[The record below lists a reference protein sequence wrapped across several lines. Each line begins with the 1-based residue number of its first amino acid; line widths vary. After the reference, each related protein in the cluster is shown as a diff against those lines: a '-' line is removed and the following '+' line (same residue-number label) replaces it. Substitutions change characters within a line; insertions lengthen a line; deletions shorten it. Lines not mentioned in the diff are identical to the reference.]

1 MPVEYPAEA
10 EDPRS
15 DSTGLRQIDDVFWLS
30 TPDRRRVLYVSPGYE
45 SVWGRPPGSAFAG
58 PASLRAAVHPEDRLH
73 VEWGLRQRGGHELE
87 YRIVR
92 PDGDVRWI
100 RERSFAIPD
109 ARGEVQH
116 LASFARDVTTE
127 RKILA
132 TIAASERRYRA
143 LFEHASDLIS
153 VFDRDR
159 KRLYANRAARRV
171 LGFDEEDVACR
182 PLLDRVHPHDLPRM
196 EKALSA
202 ALDRPGEPSRVE
214 FRQRRDDGSYGIFE
228 GMIVSLLDVAGVDAV
243 VKCMRDVTATRFLDP
258 LTGLPNESSLVHH
271 LDLLTKTGGPARYSF
286 VMVDLDRFSSIIAS
300 IGASDGDE
308 VLIGV
313 ARRLEPL
320 ANHPSLIARL
330 HGDRFGLILDGV
342 TSPSEAL
349 AVVDRLR
356 GRFDAPFPSRVGP
369 LQVSAS
375 FGLLVAPSAA
385 AGALDVIRSAEM
397 ALEAAKR
404 AGRGRSEIF
413 DESMRHRMLE
423 RLELESALRRAI
435 SSDELVVHYQP
446 IFHLCTGR
454 LAGFEAL
461 VRWEHPKAGL
471 MPPDSFIPLAEETGL
486 VRDLDLAVIR
496 RAAEQLVK
504 WRLRYPGLASL
515 DMSVNLS
522 ARHFD
527 GDGLVDQLDRI
538 LAETGVPPSALKL
551 EITESILLSQPELA
565 AKTMRALQER
575 GMRFLLDDF
584 GTGYSSLGYLH
595 RFPFDGLKID
605 RSFVMSLGSNGESPA
620 LVRAIIGMARTLGMR
635 VIAEGIESQ
644 AQVDFLREARCE
656 LGQGYAFARPMSA
669 AAAEALLAPGTAE

>member
-1 MPVEYPAEA
+1 MTIE
-10 EDPRS
+10 
-15 DSTGLRQIDDVFWLS
+15 RQALADL
-30 TPDRRRVLYVSPGYE
+30 
-45 SVWGRPPGSAFAG
+45 
-58 PASLRAAVHPEDRLH
+58 AAR
-73 VEWGLRQRGGHELE
+73 
-87 YRIVR
+87 
-92 PDGDVRWI
+92 
-100 RERSFAIPD
+100 
-109 ARGEVQH
+109 
-116 LASFARDVTTE
+116 
-127 RKILA
+127 
-132 TIAASERRYRA
+132 ERRYRA
-143 LFEHASDLIS
+143 LFEHSSDLIS

-159 KRLYANRAARRV
+159 KRLHVNLAAKRV
-171 LGFDEEDVACR
+171 LGFDDGDVASR
-182 PLLDRVHPHDLPRM
+182 PLMDRVHPHDLPRT
-196 EKALSA
+196 ERALAA
-202 ALDRPGEPSRVE
+202 ALERPGEPARVE

-228 GMIVSLLDVAGVDAV
+228 GMVVSLLEVADVEAV
-243 VKCMRDVTATRFLDP
+243 VMSMRDVTATRFLDP
-258 LTGLPNESSLVHH
+258 LTGLPNENSLVHH
-271 LDLLTKTGGPARYSF
+271 LDFLAKSGGLARNSF

-300 IGASDGDE
+300 IGAADGDG

-320 ANHPSLIARL
+320 AKHPSLIARL
-330 HGDRFGLILDGV
+330 HGDRFGVLLDGV
-342 TSPSEAL
+342 TSPREAL

-356 GRFDAPFPSRVGP
+356 GCFDAPFPSRVGP

-397 ALEAAKR
+397 ALEGAKR

-423 RLELESALRRAI
+423 RLELESALRRAVA
-435 SSDELVVHYQP
+435 SDELVVHYQP
-446 IFHLCTGR
+446 VFELGSGR

-461 VRWEHPKAGL
+461 VRWDRPRVGL
-471 MPPDSFIPLAEETGL
+471 IPPDAFIPLAEETGL

-496 RAAEQLVK
+496 RAAAQ
-504 WRLRYPGLASL
+504 LASWRRRFPGREAL

-527 GDGLVDQLDRI
+527 GDCLVGQLDRI
-538 LAETGVPPSALKL
+538 VAETGLPPSALKL
-551 EITESILLSQPELA
+551 EITESILLSQPEPA
-565 AKTMRALQER
+565 ARTMRALRER

-605 RSFVMSLGSNGESPA
+605 RSFVMSLGSKGESPA
-620 LVRAIIGMARTLGMR
+620 LVRAIIGMARALGMR

-644 AQVDFLREARCE
+644 AQIDFLREARCE

-669 AAAEALLAPGTAE
+669 SAAEALLARDVTG